1 MTHGNMQ
8 GMEDTLKTVL
18 VEVGERLSLHAG
30 GIELVDFSRESG
42 VVRVR
47 LVGTCGHCPLAAFTL
62 KHGVEA
68 VLKER
73 LPWVTSV
80 LAVI

>member
-1 MTHGNMQ
+1 
-8 GMEDTLKTVL
+8 MEDTLEVVL
-18 VEVGERLSLHAG
+18 AEVGERLSLHAG
-30 GIELVDFSRESG
+30 GIELVDFSKESG
-42 VVRVR
+42 LVRVR

-62 KHGVEA
+62 KHGVES

-80 LAVI
+80 IAVT

>member
-1 MTHGNMQ
+1 MGHGRIPD
-8 GMEDTLKTVL
+8 MEDTLKTVL
-18 VEVGERLSLHAG
+18 AEVGERLALHAG
-30 GIELVDFSRESG
+30 GIELVDFSQESG
-42 VVRVR
+42 IIRVR

-73 LPWVTSV
+73 LPWVTQV
-80 LAVI
+80 VAVV